1 MNDIICPNCGKAF
14 KVDDTGYADILK
26 QVRDREFEQQ
36 LQERLSLAENDKR
49 SAVSLAVEKIKA
61 EMQSIAA
68 QKELEI
74 QNLKAS
80 LDSRSI
86 SQQLAITEAVSA
98 AEKHRRWRN
107 GCDLHPPHT
116 PNGPAVPR
124 RRRDECWCRF

>member
-36 LQERLSLAENDKR
+36 LQERLALAENDKR

-61 EMQSIAA
+61 EMQTIAA
-68 QKELEI
+68 QKELQI
-74 QNLKAS
+74 QELKAS

-86 SQQLAITEAVSA
+86 SQQLAMNYDSPLTMNTNDATS
-98 AEKHRRWRN
+98 
-107 GCDLHPPHT
+107 T
-116 PNGPAVPR
+116 
-124 RRRDECWCRF
+124 RD